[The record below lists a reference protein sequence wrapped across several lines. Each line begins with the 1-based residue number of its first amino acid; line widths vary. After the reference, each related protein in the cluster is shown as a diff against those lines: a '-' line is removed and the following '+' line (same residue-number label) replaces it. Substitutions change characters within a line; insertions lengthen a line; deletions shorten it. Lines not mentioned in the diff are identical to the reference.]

1 MYCFVSSRE
10 RHTRCALVTGVQT
23 CALPISAPRHAQPSL
38 RQRARDRRWSWGH
51 TSVHHPGRTAAAIA
65 EQARTEALI
74 ARLRVVPGR
83 GEPRSDVLEQG
94 SSEERRVGKGC
105 VSQCRFRLSPAHKK
119 KKTKNQKKT

>member
-1 MYCFVSSRE
+1 MPLTPRQKVGADDRSRQPTVHPG
-10 RHTRCALVTGVQT
+10 RGGRAT
-23 CALPISAPRHAQPSL
+23 APRHAQPSL

-83 GEPRSDVLEQG
+83 GEPRRDVLEQG
-94 SSEERRVGKGC
+94 RSEEHTSELQSLMRISYAVFCLKN
-105 VSQCRFRLSPAHKK
+105 
-119 KKTKNQKKT
+119 KKTITLKK

>member
-1 MYCFVSSRE
+1 MPLTPRQKVGADDRSRQPTVHPG
-10 RHTRCALVTGVQT
+10 RGGRAT
-23 CALPISAPRHAQPSL
+23 APRHAQPSL

-83 GEPRSDVLEQG
+83 GER
-94 SSEERRVGKGC
+94 SEEHTSELQSLMRISYAVFC
-105 VSQCRFRLSPAHKK
+105 L
-119 KKTKNQKKT
+119 QKKNTNKYNTHIT